1 VHKWLKAATTPVD
14 IFDSMRGRSRFVLSL
29 VRLKPFGDAT
39 PEDRSNERYR
49 RVALSALAA
58 AGARAISIVTLLVS
72 VPLTVRYLG
81 SERYGMW
88 TTIGSLIAILS
99 FADLGI
105 GNGLLNAIA
114 ESHGRDDRDAA
125 RRYVSSAFFML
136 AGLALLLGSLFALI
150 YRQVSW
156 RTIFNVSTSEA
167 IAEAG
172 PATAVFVGC
181 FLVSIPLGIVQRIQR
196 GYQEGFIDSSWIAAG
211 KLIGLGGVLL
221 VIWLKGGLPWLV
233 LALAGGPALA
243 LLLNSIVLFGVRRPW
258 LYPRW
263 RYVRSHYARRIL
275 HLGSLFFVLSVAS
288 AVAYSADSIVVAQII
303 GPEAVTDYAVAM
315 QMFSLAPLMLA
326 MLLEPLWP
334 AYGEALARGDTSWIR
349 STFRRSLAIG
359 LLLNGPYALLATV
372 LGVQIV
378 HLWVGTG
385 VTPTRLLLAAFG
397 VWTLLNSLSG
407 AMAMLFNGMNIIRF
421 QVICALLMAGSN
433 LALSIVLTRQIGV
446 SGVIWGSVIAQA
458 VFVLLPGAFYIMRL
472 FSALPQPDTHTA

>member
-288 AVAYSADSIVVAQII
+288 AVA
-303 GPEAVTDYAVAM
+303 
-315 QMFSLAPLMLA
+315 
-326 MLLEPLWP
+326 
-334 AYGEALARGDTSWIR
+334 
-349 STFRRSLAIG
+349 
-359 LLLNGPYALLATV
+359 
-372 LGVQIV
+372 
-378 HLWVGTG
+378 
-385 VTPTRLLLAAFG
+385 
-397 VWTLLNSLSG
+397 
-407 AMAMLFNGMNIIRF
+407 
-421 QVICALLMAGSN
+421 
-433 LALSIVLTRQIGV
+433 
-446 SGVIWGSVIAQA
+446 
-458 VFVLLPGAFYIMRL
+458 
-472 FSALPQPDTHTA
+472 